1 MMSPI
6 PMTHLNLTEEQ
17 HLNMPYLL
25 PPEPIPCEICTYPS
39 HGYHF
44 KVMSCR
50 ACAAFFR
57 RSLLARLRYICKG
70 RMNDCPIDS
79 TVRYFCKLCR
89 FQKCLKAGMNADK
102 IQQNRDPISSK
113 VPGTSN
119 DFEAPSIDESVKKSM
134 FNGPLYDFQTF
145 IAEIRQIFSD
155 KENFDEKLPPL
166 RELEKGLKFI
176 RRNQK
181 RIDLKILEEINFEI
195 ITETRLNVIKTS
207 ATWLMYSEFFREL
220 SEKEKMLILKTTWHV
235 WGRLELLTVS
245 VEILGEKVSREKVV
259 FVSKSHAVY
268 LVEVFRNNLME
279 LDPKEAEDV
288 DKELQPLFFTVFD
301 DVAKKLS
308 ILKPNLIEQAYLLW
322 QMIWCVAGKILYES
336 HLEAGEQFLN
346 SLSSDLH
353 DFYKNDLRIV
363 KYSERLL
370 QMMSVIRSMQKTYI
384 DIHRV
389 IDHAHS
395 FRQDFVM
402 K

>member
-1 MMSPI
+1 
-6 PMTHLNLTEEQ
+6 
-17 HLNMPYLL
+17 
-25 PPEPIPCEICTYPS
+25 
-39 HGYHF
+39 
-44 KVMSCR
+44 
-50 ACAAFFR
+50 
-57 RSLLARLRYICKG
+57 
-70 RMNDCPIDS
+70 
-79 TVRYFCKLCR
+79 
-89 FQKCLKAGMNADK
+89 MNADK
-102 IQQNRDPISSK
+102 IQQNRDPISSTI
-113 VPGTSN
+113 PGTSKT
-119 DFEAPSIDESVKKSM
+119 DIEAPSIDESVKKSM

-145 IAEIRQIFSD
+145 IAEIRQIFSE

-166 RELEKGLKFI
+166 RELEKGLEFI

-181 RIDLKILEEINFEI
+181 RTNLDKFQILEEIDFEK

-220 SEKEKMLILKTTWHV
+220 NEKEKMLILKTTWHV

-245 VEILGEKVSREKVV
+245 VEILGEQVSSKKVV
-259 FVSKSHAVY
+259 FVFKSHAVY

-322 QMIWCVAGKILYES
+322 QMIWCVAGKILYGS
-336 HLEAGEQFLN
+336 HLEAGEQFLD

-353 DFYKNDLRIV
+353 DFYENELRIK

-370 QMMSVIRSMQKTYI
+370 LMMSVIRSMQKTYI

-395 FRQDFVM
+395 FRQGFSM